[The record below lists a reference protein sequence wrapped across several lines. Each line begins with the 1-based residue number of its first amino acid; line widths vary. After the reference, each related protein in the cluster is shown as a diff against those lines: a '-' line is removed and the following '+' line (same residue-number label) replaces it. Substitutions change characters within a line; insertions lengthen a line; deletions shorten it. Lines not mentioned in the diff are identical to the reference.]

1 MRVRAAFLQTLASQL
16 VQSVASIGTG
26 VLIARSLGPAGQGQ
40 YALLTAA
47 VALGSALV
55 SIGQFQGNVLAAA
68 SRDSQPRVLL
78 VRSLIHGLA
87 VGVAVAGTL
96 LVWARFVPLDHA
108 GSLSLILTVLLS
120 AETVALMIRGINL
133 GQHHVTAWNAATLAQ
148 RVVYLG
154 GVGALVLAGRSRL
167 ELVMACWA
175 VATVTSVAVS
185 GIWIWFRSTR
195 VNLSLRE
202 LRQGWGAR
210 MIVGARALVT
220 LGVTLI
226 LIRCDVWMLGP
237 MLGVA
242 TVGQMSI
249 AIALGEWLWYVP
261 SILGNLLFAV
271 IAADIAG
278 RSPQQICQGARAV
291 TIVLVPAALV
301 LGLAGQRLVTTLYG
315 NTYAVAGTLFVILLP
330 GMVALGIHLVVDAF
344 FAGKGFPPISI
355 WTAVVALTAKFCLNL
370 LAIPSFGARGAAGVT
385 SLVYIGLL
393 GFKVAAFTSKTGTP
407 LRSVFVPQRSDFDY
421 WIAWARARLGL
432 VAIKGPESGG

>member
-1 MRVRAAFLQTLASQL
+1 
-16 VQSVASIGTG
+16 
-26 VLIARSLGPAGQGQ
+26 
-40 YALLTAA
+40 
-47 VALGSALV
+47 
-55 SIGQFQGNVLAAA
+55 
-68 SRDSQPRVLL
+68 
-78 VRSLIHGLA
+78 
-87 VGVAVAGTL
+87 
-96 LVWARFVPLDHA
+96 
-108 GSLSLILTVLLS
+108 
-120 AETVALMIRGINL
+120 
-133 GQHHVTAWNAATLAQ
+133 Q

-175 VATVTSVAVS
+175 VATITSVVVS
-185 GIWIWFRSTR
+185 GIWIWLRSAR
-195 VNLSLRE
+195 VSLSLRE

-210 MIVGARALVT
+210 MIVGARVLVT

-271 IAADIAG
+271 VAADIAG
-278 RSPQQICQGARAV
+278 RSPQQVCQAARAV

-301 LGLAGQRLVTTLYG
+301 LGLAGQRLVIALYG

-344 FAGKGFPPISI
+344 
-355 WTAVVALTAKFCLNL
+355 
-370 LAIPSFGARGAAGVT
+370 
-385 SLVYIGLL
+385 
-393 GFKVAAFTSKTGTP
+393 
-407 LRSVFVPQRSDFDY
+407 
-421 WIAWARARLGL
+421 
-432 VAIKGPESGG
+432 